1 MSPGAAVPPAL
12 AAGTL
17 IAARYRVTGPLGA
30 GGMATVFRGVDTQTG
45 GPVAIKIALDDLG
58 GDATLVRR
66 LEREAQAASF
76 LHHPHVVDVLALDRL
91 VDGTV
96 ALVMELVE
104 GRTLRAVLDDGPLAP
119 RRALV
124 LARQVLDA
132 IGHAHQAGIVHRD
145 LKPENFVLA
154 RAGRPGAEYEVVKVL
169 DFGVVKLLGIAA
181 EVLGG
186 EKLTRTGLVHGTP
199 TYMAPEQA
207 LGRAVDGRA
216 DLYAIG
222 LIVFEMLVGRP
233 PFDDDDV
240 VRLLRKQ
247 VAEPPPRLADAAGA
261 PWVTPELEVLVGG
274 ALAKRPDARFADA
287 QAMTAALDAAF
298 LSLDRVA

>member
-1 MSPGAAVPPAL
+1 MSPGAASPAL
-12 AAGTL
+12 TAGTVV
-17 IAARYRVTGPLGA
+17 ATRYRVDTPLGA
-30 GGMATVFRGVDTQTG
+30 GGMGAVFRGTDTQTG
-45 GPVAIKIALDDLG
+45 RAVAIKIALDDVG
-58 GDATLVRR
+58 GDAILARR

-91 VDGTV
+91 IDGTV

-104 GRTLRAVLDDGPLAP
+104 GRTLRDAIDAGPLAP
-119 RRALV
+119 RQALV
-124 LARQVLDA
+124 VARQLLDA
-132 IGHAHQAGIVHRD
+132 LGHAHQTGIVHRD
-145 LKPENFVLA
+145 LKPENIMLA

-181 EVLGG
+181 EVLGD

-199 TYMAPEQA
+199 AYMAPEQA
-207 LGRAVDGRA
+207 LGRVVDGRA

-222 LIVFEMLVGRP
+222 VILFEMLVGQP

-240 VRLLRKQ
+240 VRLLRRQ
-247 VAEPPPRLADAAGA
+247 VSEVPPRLADAAAG

-274 ALAKRPDARFADA
+274 ALAKRPADRFADA
-287 QAMTAALDAAF
+287 AAMTAALDGAF
-298 LSLDRVA
+298 LSLDRTPA